1 MDNQTPDFKNQNI
14 ILTNE
19 QWSVEISGGSRLRTE
34 EFQGKVNKTILLA
47 DINEW
52 TGSVLIKSIAKS
64 GIKNECLIE
73 GIDGGF
79 YLHSK
84 DIKDLSQS
92 VQLNDDKLYFS
103 LGFTFFSFDL
113 IESQIIWQVRPDTAE
128 IFEFYD
134 LENDFLLRG
143 ELEIHRITKNGE
155 IKWSFGGKDIWVNM
169 EGKREVQ
176 IESNRIKLTD
186 FNNDK
191 YIIDF
196 NGKLA
201 S

>member
-1 MDNQTPDFKNQNI
+1 M
-14 ILTNE
+14 
-19 QWSVEISGGSRLRTE
+19 
-34 EFQGKVNKTILLA
+34 
-47 DINEW
+47 
-52 TGSVLIKSIAKS
+52 
-64 GIKNECLIE
+64 
-73 GIDGGF
+73 
-79 YLHSK
+79 
-84 DIKDLSQS
+84 
-92 VQLNDDKLYFS
+92 NDDKLYFS